1 MLVYNNDVKI
11 ILKITLIFG
20 LFRVYLYNKH
30 ICPRMDCDKKK
41 HNEQNLTIVFLSIIA
56 VVFFNIWVL
65 IYKEKE
71 NVLG

>member
-1 MLVYNNDVKI
+1 MLVYNTDVKI

-30 ICPRMDCDKKK
+30 ICPRMDYDKKK

-56 VVFFNIWVL
+56 VVFLISGYY

-71 NVLG
+71 MF